1 MMAARWAAQEAIEH
15 MSVPEQQAE
24 QKALMAAQRL
34 RGDVA
39 ISPNGLNGTL
49 SVDVRT
55 DANPSPW
62 AQDLAAALQDVQT
75 EVDCVK
81 ALDRIEEAR
90 ELHAITRTESGRLL
104 AAAGGIAV
112 AHGWLGEDGRR
123 DLEGLLRQRLG
134 PGPRA

>member
-1 MMAARWAAQEAIEH
+1 MVVRRAAIEH
-15 MSVPEQQAE
+15 KSVPEQQQE
-24 QKALMAAQRL
+24 QQALLAAQRL

-62 AQDLAAALQDVQT
+62 AQELADALRDVQT

-81 ALDRIEEAR
+81 ALDRIAEAR
-90 ELHAITRTESGRLL
+90 ELHAITRSEADQLL
-104 AAAGGIAV
+104 TAAGGV
-112 AHGWLGEDGRR
+112 AGDRGWLGEAGRR
-123 DLEGLLRQRLG
+123 DLEALLRLRLG

>member
-1 MMAARWAAQEAIEH
+1 MVARRPAIEH
-15 MSVPEQQAE
+15 LSVPEQQAE
-24 QKALMAAQRL
+24 QQALLAAQRR

-49 SVDVRT
+49 RVDVRT
-55 DANPSPW
+55 DATPSPW

-104 AAAGGIAV
+104 AAARGIAV
-112 AHGWLGEDGRR
+112 ARGWLGEAGRR
-123 DLEGLLRQRLG
+123 DLEGLLRQRLPEG